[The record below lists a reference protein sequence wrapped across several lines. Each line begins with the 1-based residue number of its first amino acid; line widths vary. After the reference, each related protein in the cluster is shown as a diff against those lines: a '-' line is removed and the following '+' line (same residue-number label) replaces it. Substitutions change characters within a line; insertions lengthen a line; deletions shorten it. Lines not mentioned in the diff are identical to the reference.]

1 MANSYVSAATAI
13 TIIVGAIISLFYL
26 RYMWL
31 ALQRVAVTLN
41 DPDEGQ
47 SDSFGH
53 SFIGAIVAVLSSALA
68 ISSYGYAPQFLY
80 VGVLLALAS
89 PIAVTYTFYR
99 ELND

>member
-1 MANSYVSAATAI
+1 MANFYVSPATAI
-13 TIIVGAIISLFYL
+13 TIIIGAVISLFYL

-31 ALQRVAVTLN
+31 VLQRVAVTLN

-47 SDSFGH
+47 SDRFAH
-53 SFIGAIVAVLSSALA
+53 SFVGAIVAVLSSALA

-99 ELND
+99 ELHD